1 MAMYRDID
9 TRRKTKMLKQRVTD
23 FLIGL
28 GLPKSRFAANV
39 GISISALKKWLNG
52 DLELSKSTLKRI
64 DEFLRKYNG

>member
-1 MAMYRDID
+1 
-9 TRRKTKMLKQRVTD
+9 MLKQRVND

-52 DLELSKSTLKRI
+52 DLELAESTLKRI
-64 DEFLRKYNG
+64 DEFLKKYNG